1 MTGNSYLLALAIGP
15 VQEFI
20 ASARR
25 TRDLWYG
32 SHLLSQMSHAAAE
45 AVKPHG
51 ELIFPP
57 PNSQP
62 GNVANVIL
70 AELQS
75 DLTPSKVAAAAEMA
89 AKGVWERAAE
99 AARTERPEW
108 ADWVRKDIWDEQVGD
123 VVEFYAAWLE
133 LEPEPDKYQST
144 RAKLMRLL
152 AGRKACRNFEPAKGR
167 ALVPKSSLDG
177 ARESVIAVGDRENM
191 PAELRRS
198 LRLSDGEHLDVVG
211 WTKRLGG
218 GKRGY
223 PSLMRIA
230 ADPWLWGVA
239 RTAPVPAAWTDFV
252 NVAEGLRKEGSLG
265 SVEWNWFRH
274 FPYEGALAYLTRHKE
289 IVTELEKETGASA
302 KLLGLGAEALLQL
315 KKDGFGEPEAYLA
328 VIAADG
334 DAMGKTIAGLNEV
347 EQHRNFSTDLAK
359 FAAAAK
365 SIVEHHFGA
374 LVFSGGDDVL
384 ALVPVDLA
392 LECARA
398 LHDTFGELMK
408 SAGARAN
415 TNPTLSV
422 GVAIGHAMDPM
433 EDLLE
438 RARAAEKRAKHSDG
452 DGEDR
457 NGLCV
462 TVHPRSGAPLGVRAQ
477 WQTPLDT
484 KLDENLLEWASLLRE
499 GKLPQRAAYELRR
512 LAVDYQN
519 WPDKEAV
526 KVAMRADAVRI
537 LRRKRGS
544 GGTADTALLE
554 KLLAHVDTHKDLDDL
569 ALRVL
574 VARRI
579 ARGKQQSGNREAA
592 K

>member
-1 MTGNSYLLALAIGP
+1 MTGNPYLLALTIGP

-25 TRDLWYG
+25 TRDLWFG

-51 ELIFPP
+51 NLIFPP
-57 PNSQP
+57 PNSQQ

-70 AELQS
+70 AELWS
-75 DLTPSKVAAAAEMA
+75 DLTPSSVAAAAEVA

-99 AARTERPEW
+99 AARTEQPES
-108 ADWVRKDIWDEQVGD
+108 AHWVRRDIWDEQVGD

-133 LEPEPDKYQST
+133 LKPDEYKPT

-152 AGRKACRNFEPAKGR
+152 AGRKACRNFLPAKGR

-177 ARESVIAVGDRENM
+177 ARESVIAVGKRKDM
-191 PAELRRS
+191 PADLRRS
-198 LRLSDGEHLDVVG
+198 LRLSDGEQLDVVG

-218 GKRGY
+218 GKKGY

-239 RTAPVPAAWTDFV
+239 RTAPVPEAWTAFV
-252 NVAEGLRKEGSLG
+252 NAAAGLRKERSLG
-265 SVEWNWFRH
+265 SVDWDWFKH
-274 FPYEGALAYLTRHKE
+274 FPYEGALAYLTRHTEIEKE
-289 IVTELEKETGASA
+289 LKEETGAS
-302 KLLGLGAEALLQL
+302 KELLGLAAEALRQL
-315 KKDGFGEPEAYLA
+315 KKDGFKEPEAYLA
-328 VIAADG
+328 IIAADG
-334 DAMGKTIAGLNEV
+334 DAMGKTIAGLELL
-347 EQHRNFSTDLAK
+347 EEHQGFSKDLAK
-359 FAAAAK
+359 FAAEARK
-365 SIVEHHFGA
+365 IVERHYGA
-374 LVFSGGDDVL
+374 LVFAGGDDVL

-398 LHDTFGELMK
+398 LHDTFGQLMEA
-408 SAGARAN
+408 AGQRAK
-415 TNPTLSV
+415 TKPTLSV

-438 RARAAEKRAKHSDG
+438 RARAAEKRAKHSVG

-457 NGLCV
+457 DGLCV
-462 TVHPRSGAPLGVRAQ
+462 TVHPRSGAPIGVRAQ
-477 WQTPLDT
+477 WQAPLDT
-484 KLDENLLEWASLLRE
+484 KLDENLLEWARLLRDR
-499 GKLPQRAAYELRR
+499 KLPQRAAYDLRR
-512 LAVDYQN
+512 LAVDYEN
-519 WPDKEAV
+519 WPAEEAA
-526 KVAMRADAVRI
+526 KVAMRADAVRL
-537 LRRKRGS
+537 LRRKRGTD
-544 GGTADTALLE
+544 GVADTALLE
-554 KLLAHVDTHKDLDDL
+554 KLLAQVNTPKDLDDL

-579 ARGKQQSGNREAA
+579 ASGKEQSRNREAA